1 MIYRTSERHA
11 YQMAFDVLR
20 YSKISP
26 QAFSSSA
33 RIDSYACRTGMG
45 NRPEYPIEEGI
56 QLFPQ
61 TNENLAQLLADHLRI
76 KVRAFIR
83 RSDYRNTWG
92 TFEERQLGKLC
103 EISDNAAPGDEW
115 CRKWRLLK
123 KERSQYNKLGDFTY
137 QRIGA
142 INPVISG
149 DTPLGVPGGHFEF
162 SPK

>member
-1 MIYRTSERHA
+1 MSLD
-11 YQMAFDVLR
+11 FLR
-20 YSKISP
+20 YSKTSP
-26 QAFSSSA
+26 QAFSRTA

-56 QLFPQ
+56 QFLPQ
-61 TNENLAQLLADHLRI
+61 TNESLAQLLADHLQI

-103 EISDNAAPGDEW
+103 EISDNATPGEEW
-115 CRKWRLLK
+115 CRRWNELA
-123 KERSQYNKLGDFTY
+123 KERKNSNDLLDFTY
-137 QRIGA
+137 QTVGA

-149 DTPLGVPGGHFEF
+149 DTPIGVPRGYFEF
-162 SPK
+162 LPK